1 MGYENCGKHPN
12 SKAALN
18 KGMNVQKLMRIDTKT
33 QELANS
39 LLNEIVEYNG
49 AKITRREALLREQLE
64 RAQAGELRACQ
75 FLIELAGHSEQEATA
90 GKPEELSPL
99 EELYAKMRHQ
109 EIDDRRRK
117 TLREEG
123 ST

>member
-1 MGYENCGKHPN
+1 MGYENCGQHPN

-49 AKITRREALLREQLE
+49 ANITRREALLREQIE
-64 RAQAGELRACQ
+64 KAQEGDLRSCQ
-75 FLIELAGHSEQEATA
+75 FLFELAGLNEQEATA
-90 GKPEELSPL
+90 DKPKELTPL
-99 EELYAKMRHQ
+99 EELYAKM
-109 EIDDRRRK
+109 IPTGSNKADRRRLK
-117 TLREEG
+117 KKQG
-123 ST
+123 